1 MASAF
6 FALFDDIAALFDDV
20 AVASK
25 HSIAKSA
32 SVTGDDLAVSA
43 GQMTG
48 VTASREL
55 PMIWAITKGSLIN
68 KLKLIVALL
77 LISYFIPM
85 MIPVLLVAGAS
96 YLAFEGVEKVLDWCG
111 WGSEEHTSEDVKVQ
125 TEQQRISTALRTDMI
140 LSAEI
145 LVIALG
151 SLTGQPLWTQVGV
164 LVIVALVVT
173 VFVYGLV
180 AILIRLDDMGFA
192 LQRSPK
198 SFVQR
203 IGSLMVTS
211 APKIMRGLTVVG
223 VVAMLS
229 VAGGIFNHTFGSH
242 FGNGNLLVSV
252 ILDCVSGLVAGVG
265 IVAVYQGLQF
275 VRSRF

>member
-6 FALFDDIAALFDDV
+6 FALFDDITALFDDV
-20 AVASK
+20 AAASK

-55 PMIWAITKGSLIN
+55 PMIWAITKGSLVN
-68 KLKLIVALL
+68 KLKLIVVLL
-77 LISYFIPM
+77 LISYFAPILIP
-85 MIPVLLVAGAS
+85 ILLVAGAS
-96 YLAFEGVEKVLDWCG
+96 YLAFEGVEKVLEWCG
-111 WGSEEHTSEDVKVQ
+111 WESGDHTSGDQKIQ
-125 TEQQRISTALRTDMI
+125 IEQQRIATALRTDMI

-164 LVIVALVVT
+164 LFVVAFVVT

-180 AILIRLDDMGFA
+180 AVLIRMDDMGFA
-192 LQRSPK
+192 LQRSKK

-203 IGSLMVTS
+203 IGSSMVTS